1 MTPPT
6 LDTARVTPQAIVVA
20 LARDRRRV
28 VVDLVALTKPRVVLM
43 ILVTTVVG
51 YYVGLTGAPD
61 YVRLVHLLIGTML
74 AAGGTLA
81 LNQYWERDVDARM
94 ERTRVRPLPDGRLA
108 PLEALLFGSAFTVVG
123 LVYTCAF
130 VGQLALAITLPTAG
144 PYLFAYTPLKRRTP
158 LCQLV
163 RALA

>member
-51 YYVGLTGAPD
+51 YYVGLAGAPD
-61 YVRLVHLLIGTML
+61 YARLVALLLGTML

-81 LNQYWERDVDARM
+81 LNQYWERDVDALM
-94 ERTRVRPLPDGRLA
+94 DRTRTRPLPEGRLV
-108 PLEALLFGSAFTVVG
+108 PLEALLFGA
-123 LVYTCAF
+123 
-130 VGQLALAITLPTAG
+130 ALTA
-144 PYLFAYTPLKRRTP
+144 
-158 LCQLV
+158 
-163 RALA
+163 